1 MINKLCGLR
10 LPVDTIFERHIL
22 DVLFGFVMGARDLNL
37 CRKCASNIF
46 NCHLKD
52 KYQLDP
58 KDYLSVNKWY
68 QQEKKSYFF
77 YQRPEGEDV
86 PFIIGIQTE
95 WMLDMMVKCS
105 HNNMLAL
112 DSTFSTNK
120 CGVSFISFFNVYIEF
135 NVSFNII
142 NIVKLR
148 S

>member
-1 MINKLCGLR
+1 MNG
-10 LPVDTIFERHIL
+10 T
-22 DVLFGFVMGARDLNL
+22 
-37 CRKCASNIF
+37 SS
-46 NCHLKD
+46 
-52 KYQLDP
+52 P

-86 PFIIGIQTE
+86 PFITGIQTE
-95 WMLDMMVKCS
+95 WMFDMMVKCS

-120 CGVSFISFFNVYIEF
+120 CGVSFISSFNVYTEF

-142 NIVKLR
+142 NTVKLR